1 MNGNAAFFLMVG
13 CLFSFQRRHYEKSF
27 LHPHKWTLRREGIG
41 WHQGRAF
48 FSSHFRFHWRLETE
62 YSYQKQG
69 VMCFHLSS
77 YLKLSV
83 MMMMMWLVLS
93 PPSHLQLIAK
103 GRIDECG
110 VKRNSPKGRLALN
123 TVIGFHR
130 IIPIF
135 VAIIVHFI
143 LHILHIARR
152 GEWTHVVR
160 IKSGSWRRG
169 PPHRKFNPKYEPL
182 QVGVMVIR

>member
-1 MNGNAAFFLMVG
+1 MVYFF
-13 CLFSFQRRHYEKSF
+13 
-27 LHPHKWTLRREGIG
+27 
-41 WHQGRAF
+41 
-48 FSSHFRFHWRLETE
+48 
-62 YSYQKQG
+62 
-69 VMCFHLSS
+69 LSS
-77 YLKLSV
+77 YLKLSAMMM

-130 IIPIF
+130 IIVI
-135 VAIIVHFI
+135 VVVIIVLFI
-143 LHILHIARR
+143 LHILHIAQR

-160 IKSGSWRRG
+160 IKSGSRRRR
-169 PPHRKFNPKYEPL
+169 PPHREFNSTFHFGNDIENTELNKRSFGYGFSVL
-182 QVGVMVIR
+182 FQKWHIR

>member
-1 MNGNAAFFLMVG
+1 MFVQYSNGDTMRRAF
-13 CLFSFQRRHYEKSF
+13 S
-27 LHPHKWTLRREGIG
+27 TLTIEWGHWEGIG

-48 FSSHFRFHWRLETE
+48 SSFHFRCHWRLETE

-69 VMCFHLSS
+69 VMYFYLSS
-77 YLKLSV
+77 YLELSV
-83 MMMMMWLVLS
+83 IMMMMMMWLVLS

-130 IIPIF
+130 IIAI
-135 VAIIVHFI
+135 VVVIIVLFI
-143 LHILHIARR
+143 LHILHIAQR

-160 IKSGSWRRG
+160 IKSGSRRRR
-169 PPHRKFNPKYEPL
+169 PPHRKFNS
-182 QVGVMVIR
+182 IFHFDTF

>member
-1 MNGNAAFFLMVG
+1 MM
-13 CLFSFQRRHYEKSF
+13 
-27 LHPHKWTLRREGIG
+27 
-41 WHQGRAF
+41 
-48 FSSHFRFHWRLETE
+48 
-62 YSYQKQG
+62 
-69 VMCFHLSS
+69 
-77 YLKLSV
+77 V

-130 IIPIF
+130 IIVI
-135 VAIIVHFI
+135 VVVIIVLFI
-143 LHILHIARR
+143 LHILHIAQR

-160 IKSGSWRRG
+160 IKYGSRGRR
-169 PPHRKFNPKYEPL
+169 PPHREFNSTFHFDTF
-182 QVGVMVIR
+182 

>member
-1 MNGNAAFFLMVG
+1 M
-13 CLFSFQRRHYEKSF
+13 Y
-27 LHPHKWTLRREGIG
+27 
-41 WHQGRAF
+41 
-48 FSSHFRFHWRLETE
+48 
-62 YSYQKQG
+62 
-69 VMCFHLSS
+69 FHLSS

-83 MMMMMWLVLS
+83 MMMMMMWLVLS

-130 IIPIF
+130 IIAI
-135 VAIIVHFI
+135 VVVIIVLFV
-143 LHILHIARR
+143 LHILHIAQK

-160 IKSGSWRRG
+160 IKSGSRGRG
-169 PPHRKFNPKYEPL
+169 PPHREFNPTVHYDTF
-182 QVGVMVIR
+182 

>member
-1 MNGNAAFFLMVG
+1 MM
-13 CLFSFQRRHYEKSF
+13 
-27 LHPHKWTLRREGIG
+27 
-41 WHQGRAF
+41 
-48 FSSHFRFHWRLETE
+48 
-62 YSYQKQG
+62 
-69 VMCFHLSS
+69 
-77 YLKLSV
+77 V

-130 IIPIF
+130 IIAI
-135 VAIIVHFI
+135 VVVIIVLFT
-143 LHILHIARR
+143 LHILHIVQR

-160 IKSGSWRRG
+160 IKSGSRGQG
-169 PPHRKFNPKYEPL
+169 PPHREFNS
-182 QVGVMVIR
+182 IFHFDTFS